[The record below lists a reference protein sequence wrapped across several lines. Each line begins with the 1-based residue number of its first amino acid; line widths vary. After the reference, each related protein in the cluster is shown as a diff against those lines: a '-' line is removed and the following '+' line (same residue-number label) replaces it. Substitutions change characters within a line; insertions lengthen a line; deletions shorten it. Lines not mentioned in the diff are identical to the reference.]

1 MVLYGEPIE
10 EVMRTSSDPVI
21 KKIWDEKEVVQY
33 DNFPF
38 DRVCT
43 SGLFIGLVLW
53 IGAGVETAASSSAH
67 C

>member
-43 SGLFIGLVLW
+43 SGLFLVW
-53 IGAGVETAASSSAH
+53 FCGVELVSKLLPVH